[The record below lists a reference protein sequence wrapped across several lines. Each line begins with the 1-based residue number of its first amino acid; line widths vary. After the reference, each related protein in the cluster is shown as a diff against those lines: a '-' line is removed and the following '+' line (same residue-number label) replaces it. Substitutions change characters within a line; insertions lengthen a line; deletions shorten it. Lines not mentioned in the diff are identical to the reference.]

1 MADARVPLRPAN
13 GAVDEMLHPS
23 FLCHVRQVLAL
34 LYLTFRTDF
43 PEVLDTVYAV
53 HNVGGMLQ
61 GSQVFEIS
69 LRPFNALACQVQGRV
84 TARVASQCSQVP
96 SFGQHMADDGPALLP
111 CCSCDEH
118 CFVCIAHDP
127 VSRFS

>member
-1 MADARVPLRPAN
+1 
-13 GAVDEMLHPS
+13 MLHTG
-23 FLCHVRQVLAL
+23 FLCHARQILAL
-34 LYLTFRTDF
+34 LYLTLGTDF

-53 HNVGGMLQ
+53 HTMGGMLQ
-61 GSQVFEIS
+61 GRQIIEIS
-69 LRPFNALACQVQGRV
+69 LRQFDALACQIQSRI

-96 SFGQHMADDGPALLP
+96 SFGQHMADDCPALPP

-118 CFVCIAHDP
+118 CFVCIEHVP

>member
-1 MADARVPLRPAN
+1 
-13 GAVDEMLHPS
+13 MLHPG

-53 HNVGGMLQ
+53 HTVGSMLQ
-61 GSQVFEIS
+61 GCQVFEIS
-69 LRPFNALACQVQGRV
+69 LGQFDALVCQVQSRV
-84 TARVASQCSQVP
+84 SARVASQCSQVP
-96 SFGQHMADDGPALLP
+96 SFGQHLTDDRPALLS

-118 CFVCIAHDP
+118 CFVCI
-127 VSRFS
+127 

>member
-1 MADARVPLRPAN
+1 
-13 GAVDEMLHPS
+13 MLYPG
-23 FLCHVRQVLAL
+23 FLCHVRQTLAL

-43 PEVLDTVYAV
+43 PEVLDTVDAV
-53 HNVGGMLQ
+53 HTVSSMLQ
-61 GSQVFEIS
+61 GFQVFEIS
-69 LRPFNALACQVQGRV
+69 LRQFDALACQVQGRI

-96 SFGQHMADDGPALLP
+96 SFCQHMVDDGPALLP

-118 CFVCIAHDP
+118 CFVCIEHDP